1 MLRILILFFIMA
13 ITVMAD
19 AQSQGKPT
27 APAVASAPP
36 AAAPAAA
43 ARNDAGIEPNAVR
56 DAALRM
62 ARIVDSG
69 QAGQLWDGGSPVIKR
84 TASRDAFVANTAAKR
99 KGFEQPVAR
108 EWAAIT
114 RQQGGTLPPGKYMS
128 VEFLTSFPGNR
139 VLRELI
145 SFRQDEDGTW
155 RFVGYAVQ

>member
-19 AQSQGKPT
+19 AQSQSKPT
-27 APAVASAPP
+27 APAAASAPP
-36 AAAPAAA
+36 AAAAK
-43 ARNDAGIEPNAVR
+43 NDAGIEPNAVR
-56 DAALRM
+56 DVALRM
-62 ARIVDSG
+62 ARVVDSG

-128 VEFLTSFPGNR
+128 VEFLTTFPGNR

-145 SFRQDEDGTW
+145 SFRQDEDGIW
-155 RFVGYAVQ
+155 RFVGYAIQ